1 MKGHVHIFLILWGLL
16 STLAALYYFSSIQKL
31 EKTNSILWQSNA
43 AHKQLINNERESY
56 EAINDCFVVK
66 RGLCNPDEFK
76 GKLQVLGDEA
86 DELYSQISL
95 LENRL
100 K

>member
-1 MKGHVHIFLILWGLL
+1 MKKHTTLLLTTWGILA
-16 STLAALYYFSSIQKL
+16 TITALYFFNNTQKL
-31 EKTNSILWQSNA
+31 EQANSMLRQSNA
-43 AHKQLINNERESY
+43 AHKKLTTNERASY

-66 RGLCNPDEFK
+66 RGLCNPAEFK
-76 GKLQVLGDEA
+76 EKLQVLGDEA
-86 DELYSQISL
+86 DGLYNQISL

>member
-1 MKGHVHIFLILWGLL
+1 MKKHTTLMFTIWGLL
-16 STLAALYYFSSIQKL
+16 STLAALYFFTATQTLKQ
-31 EKTNSILWQSNA
+31 TNSILRQSNA
-43 AHKQLINNERESY
+43 AHKKLITNERASY

-76 GKLQVLGDEA
+76 VKLQVLGDEA
-86 DELYSQISL
+86 DVLYSEISL